1 MAYSIVK
8 DRKEMNKVVSMNC
21 IRVLEMGSL
30 DQCHEESIFYLYN
43 NFNIENLIIFLQIQF
58 KSFKLFIYFFYYYFW
73 VASLHV

>member
-30 DQCHEESIFYLYN
+30 DQCNEESIFYLYN
-43 NFNIENLIIFLQIQF
+43 NFNN
-58 KSFKLFIYFFYYYFW
+58 KN
-73 VASLHV
+73 